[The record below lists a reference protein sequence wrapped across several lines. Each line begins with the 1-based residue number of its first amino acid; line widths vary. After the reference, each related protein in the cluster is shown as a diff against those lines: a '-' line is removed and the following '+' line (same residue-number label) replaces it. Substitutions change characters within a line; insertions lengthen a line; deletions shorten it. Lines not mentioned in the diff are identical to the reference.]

1 MRIEA
6 VRLHRVRL
14 PFRAGRSFGHALSE
28 RSESDAVFVELR
40 DQDSGADGAGGV
52 GWGEVLPR
60 AYVTGETIEG
70 VLEQRGRVLARR
82 LLGRTFHDRA
92 AVEAW
97 IREQLPAVG
106 RDRDLAAFGG
116 LEVALLDLAGRRLG
130 FSLADVLTAAGDGPP
145 GPELPPGVI
154 IGFEVPT
161 AGLREHCMKLR
172 FSGRTH
178 VKVKVGLPDD
188 AERVRAIAKYL
199 KVPLRLDANATWS
212 VDEAV
217 ERLRALEG
225 VPIASIEQP
234 VDARD
239 LAGMKEVHERTGV
252 AVMADEAVCSLA
264 DADAIVAA
272 GAAQIFNVRP
282 GKHGGVLG
290 SLAIVERA
298 RAAGLGVHLGTL
310 VGESGVLSRVAEVF
324 GRCVN
329 RGIASSMASG
339 MDGLAGFA
347 CLDGKG
353 QNRFLLEEDVLRAP
367 TDDADN
373 PAVVAPL
380 DAPGLGVDVDPQAI
394 ARHRLGEPVE
404 LRAT

>member
-6 VRLHRVRL
+6 VRLHQVRL
-14 PFRAGRSFGHALSE
+14 PFRGRFGHALSE
-28 RSESDAVFVELR
+28 RSASEAVFVELR

-52 GWGEVLPR
+52 GWGEILPR

-70 VLEQRGRVLARR
+70 VLHERGRVLAER
-82 LLGRTFHDRA
+82 LRGRTLPDRA

-97 IREQLPAVG
+97 IHEQLPAVG

-130 FSLADVLTAAGDGPP
+130 FSLADVLAQGAAP
-145 GPELPPGVI
+145 GPGLPPGVI
-154 IGFEVPT
+154 IGFEVET

-172 FSGRTH
+172 FAGRTH
-178 VKVKVGLPDD
+178 VKVKVGLPDPAED
-188 AERVRAIAKYL
+188 VERVRAIAKYL
-199 KVPLRLDANATWS
+199 KVPLRLDANATWT

-234 VDARD
+234 VAARD
-239 LAGMKEVHERTGV
+239 LAGMRAVHERTGI

-264 DADAIVAA
+264 DLDAIVAA
-272 GAAQIFNVRP
+272 GAAQILNVRP

-290 SLAIVERA
+290 TLAVVERA
-298 RAAGLGVHLGTL
+298 RAAGLGLHLGTL

-324 GRCVN
+324 GRCVA
-329 RGIASSMASG
+329 GV
-339 MDGLAGFA
+339 AGFA

-353 QNRFLLEEDVLRAP
+353 QNRFLLEEDILRAP

-373 PAVVAPL
+373 PAVAAPL
-380 DAPGLGVDVDPQAI
+380 DAPGLGVDVDPEAI

-404 LRAT
+404 PRAA

>member
-14 PFRAGRSFGHALSE
+14 PFAAGKRFGHALSE
-28 RSESDAVFVELR
+28 RDGSDAVFVELLDER
-40 DQDSGADGAGGV
+40 GGV
-52 GWGEVLPR
+52 GWGEILPR

-70 VLEQRGRVLARR
+70 VLEQRGRVLAAR
-82 LLGRTFHDRA
+82 LLGRTLHDRA
-92 AVEAW
+92 ATLSW
-97 IREQLPAVG
+97 IHEQLPAIG

-116 LEVALLDLAGRRLG
+116 LEVALLDLAGRRFG
-130 FSLADVLTAAGDGPP
+130 FSLADVLGGTP
-145 GPELPPGVI
+145 GPQLPPGKI
-154 IGFEVPT
+154 IGFEVAT
-161 AGLREHCMKLR
+161 ADLRKKCGELKY
-172 FSGRTH
+172 GRH
-178 VKVKVGLPDD
+178 VHIKVKVGLPDD
-188 AERVRAIAKYL
+188 VERLRAIASYL
-199 KVPLRLDANATWS
+199 KVPLRLDANATWT

-217 ERLRALEG
+217 ERLRAFEG

-239 LAGMKEVHERTGV
+239 LAGMREVHERTGI

-290 SLAIVERA
+290 SLAIVQRA
-298 RAAGLGVHLGTL
+298 REAGLGVHLGTL

-324 GRCVN
+324 GRCMT
-329 RGIASSMASG
+329 RGTN
-339 MDGLAGFA
+339 GLAGFA

-353 QNRFLLEEDVLRAP
+353 QNRFLLEEDILRAP

-373 PAVVAPL
+373 PAVAAPL
-380 DAPGLGVDVDPQAI
+380 GAPGLGVDVDPQAI

-404 LRAT
+404 LLAT

>member
-1 MRIEA
+1 MRIES

-14 PFRAGRSFGHALSE
+14 PFAAGKRFGHALSE
-28 RSESDAVFVELR
+28 RQASDAVFVELR
-40 DQDSGADGAGGV
+40 DGASGAEGAS
-52 GWGEVLPR
+52 GWGEILPR

-70 VLEQRGRVLARR
+70 VLHERGRVLAAR
-82 LLGRTFHDRA
+82 LLGRTFGDRE
-92 AVEAW
+92 AVLAW
-97 IREQLPAVG
+97 IRGELAAVG

-130 FSLADVLTAAGDGPP
+130 FSLADVLVAPGAAP
-145 GPELPPGVI
+145 GPALPPGVI
-154 IGFEVPT
+154 IGFEVET
-161 AGLREHCMKLR
+161 EALRKHCIALR
-172 FSGRTH
+172 FAGRTH
-178 VKVKVGLPDD
+178 VKVKVGRPDD
-188 AERVRAIAKYL
+188 PERLRVITRVL
-199 KVPLRLDANATWS
+199 GPGVPLRLDANASWT

-217 ERLRALEG
+217 ERLLELRGTLEG

-234 VDARD
+234 VEPRD
-239 LAGMKEVHERTGV
+239 LAGMRAVHERTGI

-290 SLAIVERA
+290 SLAIVQRA
-298 RAAGLGVHLGTL
+298 RAAGLGLHLGTL

-324 GRCVN
+324 GRCLSAV
-329 RGIASSMASG
+329 
-339 MDGLAGFA
+339 AGFA

-367 TDDADN
+367 TDDAND
-373 PAVVAPL
+373 PAVAAPL
-380 DAPGLGVDVDPQAI
+380 DAPGLGVDVDPQTI

-404 LRAT
+404 LS